1 MREVGVEEDLRV
13 VIVDDHEFARE
24 AVAAMLDAE
33 PGITIV
39 GQAGSVGQAIGAISH
54 LEPDIAIVD
63 LNMPDGSGREVVEH
77 CRAVQPTVRCIIFT
91 SSVDR
96 SESQALLDAGAEA
109 VVLKSLRSTDLLDAI
124 HGAKAPSP
132 DQETSAIC

>member
-1 MREVGVEEDLRV
+1 MREVVDQEDLRV

-39 GQAGSVGQAIGAISH
+39 GQAGSVGQALGVISH
-54 LEPDIAIVD
+54 LEPDVAVVD

-77 CRAVQPTVRCIIFT
+77 FGAVQPTVRCIIFT

-96 SESQALLDAGAEA
+96 FESKALLDAGAEA
-109 VVLKSLRSTDLLDAI
+109 VVLKSLRGTDLLDAI
-124 HGAKAPSP
+124 YAVKALRP